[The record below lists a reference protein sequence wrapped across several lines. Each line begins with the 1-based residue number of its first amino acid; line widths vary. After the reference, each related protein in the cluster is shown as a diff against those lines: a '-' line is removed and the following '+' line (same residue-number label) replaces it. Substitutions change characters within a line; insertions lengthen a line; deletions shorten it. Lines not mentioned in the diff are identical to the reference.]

1 MLTTFLVCPPGAA
14 MGPRMVQADRRMEAA
29 VRRRVSRW
37 LVLPLGGQLG
47 QGGEGEEERRASTVL
62 TGEGLER

>member
-1 MLTTFLVCPPGAA
+1 

-47 QGGEGEEERRASTVL
+47 QGGEGEEERRARTVL